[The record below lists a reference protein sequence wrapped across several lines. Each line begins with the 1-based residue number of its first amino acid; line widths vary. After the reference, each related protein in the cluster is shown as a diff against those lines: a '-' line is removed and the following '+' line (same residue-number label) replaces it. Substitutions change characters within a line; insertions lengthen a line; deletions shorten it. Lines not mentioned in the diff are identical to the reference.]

1 MPWIMVPYYALVTAA
16 GAAILGAPLEGDV
29 SGQIGAIF
37 ERPVYRAAFWQG
49 AVDVLW
55 PFLWSF
61 VLGSFA
67 GATVIALAAYVTA
80 RRFVEQV
87 RRKGME
93 PPPPAG
99 D

>member
-1 MPWIMVPYYALVTAA
+1 MPWIMVPYYALMTAV
-16 GAAILGAPLEGDV
+16 GAAILGVPLEGDV
-29 SGQIGAIF
+29 TGQIGLIF
-37 ERPVYRAAFWQG
+37 ERPVYRAAFWHG

-67 GATVIALAAYVTA
+67 GAAVIALAGYVTA
-80 RRFVEQV
+80 RRLVEQMK
-87 RRKGME
+87 RTGIK
-93 PPPPAG
+93 PTPPAG